1 MSVSRRHAL
10 FALPIVLAACNTPMR
25 EQRLQAVDER
35 TALQWRS
42 FVDERL
48 RGQIA
53 LGNIKGSD
61 PEAVGYLQKTLQW
74 TWRSR
79 LDERTVSDALE
90 EQLRLL
96 RLFASSPGS
105 GRYVLDV
112 EVMQLDS
119 DGYPFGSDGRAEL
132 RYQLRERD
140 PSNDLGSSRLVY
152 ERRLRTQGE
161 LPWLPLLPN
170 HRQRLARESALR
182 ANLAKLAEELVRLRV

>member
-1 MSVSRRHAL
+1 M
-10 FALPIVLAACNTPMR
+10 
-25 EQRLQAVDER
+25 
-35 TALQWRS
+35 
-42 FVDERL
+42 
-48 RGQIA
+48 G
-53 LGNIKGSD
+53 
-61 PEAVGYLQKTLQW
+61 
-74 TWRSR
+74 
-79 LDERTVSDALE
+79 DALE

-96 RLFASSPGS
+96 RLFASSPDG

-132 RYQLRERD
+132 RYRLRERTD
-140 PSNDLGSSRLVY
+140 RAEGGEGRLIY
-152 ERRLRTQGE
+152 ERRLRTEGE

>member
-1 MSVSRRHAL
+1 MSAKRRHLL
-10 FALPIVLAACNTPMR
+10 FALPVLLAGCNTPVR
-25 EQRLQAVDER
+25 ETRLKAVDER

-42 FVDERL
+42 VVDERL
-48 RGQIA
+48 RGQIG
-53 LGNIKGSD
+53 LGSIKGSD

-96 RLFASSPGS
+96 RLFASMPGS

-132 RYQLRERD
+132 RYLLRERAE
-140 PSNDLGSSRLVY
+140 SGEGRLVY

-170 HRQRLARESALR
+170 HRQRMARESALR